1 MQIDEHVEEIL
12 NEFKAQRV
20 EIKDMVV
27 EIERLR
33 EKMDLL
39 FPESIDSRTRRF
51 LEDKVKTMVAF
62 YNVLL
67 DMRKEISKSL
77 KDEMEMRRRL
87 TDDELDLE
95 DIDELLDIGSLA
107 KKVEKFQEQKVALQ
121 NKRLKKHKG
130 VDELEEKGIEVPGL
144 KELKEQEGDE

>member
-121 NKRLKKHKG
+121 NKRLKEHRG
-130 VDELEEKGIEVPGL
+130 INELEERGIEVPGL